1 MRLLGQRPRYQEGP
15 PEGAGPVRWPPSG
28 AASRAAPTDGGA
40 LRGQLPQARPG
51 GPASG
56 WGCGAPGEPSAPPIP
71 LPTEGLRPEGTPDR
85 SKLFGSHGQRPW
97 FYEIIIN
104 RSQQEG
110 KWIGAEISAPNAKR
124 RTGHFP

>member
-15 PEGAGPVRWPPSG
+15 PRGGRSRAVAPFGGGR
-28 AASRAAPTDGGA
+28 ASRAAPTDRDA

-71 LPTEGLRPEGTPDR
+71 LPTEGLSPEGTPDR

-97 FYEIIIN
+97 FYEIIRN
-104 RSQQEG
+104 
-110 KWIGAEISAPNAKR
+110 IGPM
-124 RTGHFP
+124 